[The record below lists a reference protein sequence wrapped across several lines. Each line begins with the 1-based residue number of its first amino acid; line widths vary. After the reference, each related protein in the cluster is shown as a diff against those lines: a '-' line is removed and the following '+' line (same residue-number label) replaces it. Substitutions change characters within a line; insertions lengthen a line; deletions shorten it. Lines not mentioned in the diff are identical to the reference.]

1 MALTRHLV
9 VAGLFSATSVA
20 AASSILSIAAFG
32 AVPNDEAS
40 NCTNRDAFNRAL
52 SAAEDGD
59 TVLVPGGATWHLV
72 GGVVGY
78 ELEGVTVQVDG
89 ALNFLPDL
97 DHCKATPNRNQPTN
111 QPRPSSSSHSIR
123 FDSIQFNSIQFVSL
137 SVASLTPHA
146 PCMFEQ
152 GTWAARAT
160 RTTI

>member
-9 VAGLFSATSVA
+9 VAGLFSVTSVA

-97 DHCKATPNRNQPTN
+97 DHCKATPNRNQPTPTIVVVSFN
-111 QPRPSSSSHSIR
+111 
-123 FDSIQFNSIQFVSL
+123 SIQFNSIQFVSL
-137 SVASLTPHA
+137 SDASLDPHA
-146 PCMFEQ
+146 SCTFEQ